1 MVQIVLTE
9 RLEVCAINYK
19 TMKRSLLILSL
30 LLCGLWSQAQIIVSG
45 EITQNTTW
53 TNNNIYIISGWL
65 YVRDG
70 AALTIEPGTLI
81 KGDFATKGALI
92 VERGAKLYAD
102 GTAEQPIVF
111 TSQKAPG
118 ERYYGDWG
126 GIILCGKASI
136 NVPENVG
143 NGTAA
148 GENIIEGGVGSIYGG
163 GANPDDD
170 DNSGILRYVRIE
182 YGGIAFQPNSE
193 INGLTCGGVGRGT
206 IIDHVQVSYSGDD
219 SFEFFGG
226 TVNCTHL
233 VAYLSLIHI

>member
-1 MVQIVLTE
+1 
-9 RLEVCAINYK
+9 
-19 TMKRSLLILSL
+19 MKRSLLILSL

-111 TSQKAPG
+111 TSQKSPG
-118 ERYYGDWG
+118 ERYYCSG
-126 GIILCGKASI
+126 GGSI
-136 NVPENVG
+136 NF
-143 NGTAA
+143 
-148 GENIIEGGVGSIYGG
+148 S
-163 GANPDDD
+163 
-170 DNSGILRYVRIE
+170 
-182 YGGIAFQPNSE
+182 
-193 INGLTCGGVGRGT
+193 
-206 IIDHVQVSYSGDD
+206 
-219 SFEFFGG
+219 
-226 TVNCTHL
+226 
-233 VAYLSLIHI
+233 